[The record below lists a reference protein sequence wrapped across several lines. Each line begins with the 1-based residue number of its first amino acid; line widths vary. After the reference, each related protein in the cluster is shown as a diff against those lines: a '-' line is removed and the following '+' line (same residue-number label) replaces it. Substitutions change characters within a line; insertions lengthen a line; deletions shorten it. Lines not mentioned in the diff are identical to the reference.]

1 MCGRLISLNLVLPRG
16 FSARRDFPT
25 HARGGKWPFAFG
37 RQVATCRSEGRGPR
51 SEFEAPRPSRLSLF
65 VVIRHGSTTCLGH
78 GSTPSTVGEV
88 GEVGLKIARSGY
100 RFPASKLRAR
110 STHLAP
116 SYQCPFRP
124 KLSQLSP
131 CGIRWKMLPFF
142 KANQACCIIYIMNH
156 VQDDHHA

>member
-16 FSARRDFPT
+16 LSARRDFPT

-78 GSTPSTVGEV
+78 GSTPSTVGEF
-88 GEVGLKIARSGY
+88 GEVKGRGKSPSFSFSFYFKRVRNGATPVLK
-100 RFPASKLRAR
+100 
-110 STHLAP
+110 
-116 SYQCPFRP
+116 
-124 KLSQLSP
+124 
-131 CGIRWKMLPFF
+131 
-142 KANQACCIIYIMNH
+142 
-156 VQDDHHA
+156 